1 MCIRDRHRAA
11 AISTERI
18 FFITF
23 LQISFSIFTGPARL
37 EQAEEDSIYAGS
49 AAFQKEYYIHL
60 YHFFQYGIQ
69 ESTGGFT

>member
-1 MCIRDRHRAA
+1 MEAHRAA

-37 EQAEEDSIYAGS
+37 EPAEEVRIYAGS
-49 AAFQKEYYIHL
+49 AAFHKEHYIHL
-60 YHFFQYGIQ
+60 YRFFQYGIQ
-69 ESTGGFT
+69 ESPGGFT